1 MGAFDERPRFYEGQF
16 LSAAD
21 LGQVVDYLRGADAR
35 HALGAHT
42 WGIALGLHLIERPAP
57 GAPNRVEV
65 LLQPGAAWDGF
76 GRVIAV
82 GWPERLPE
90 TKFEGIA
97 YNAAVDDPLNPG
109 GPKGRLVRVWLAYD
123 EFPTRTP
130 PYGFENCS
138 DDPANARV
146 RETFQFVIGEQPNL
160 LDRRAP
166 VLIGDANVDAANAL
180 TEFDS
185 TAMTLWD
192 ASVPHQT
199 FPAAGKPPRWL
210 IPIGFVRWIAR
221 DGALGYFAKRD
232 LDPADNVELRT
243 RAFRRMFGVVAEE
256 LLGAAGNVVIRA
268 RGDNPVG
275 PHRFSRLLQS
285 PTLAADAHSDLL
297 WIEGRSRMLGDVKL
311 ANAELHWRDANSTDQ
326 TTPLYIARFGD
337 DRVDGAMGQRELR
350 TYIGPDTQTDNRLIV
365 GPRAPGAGPPGP
377 PLPPPQILPR
387 LVVVS
392 GRPDV
397 ASEGRVG
404 VNSYDPQ
411 AALEVKGDWTNNEDG
426 ALRLSGD
433 TPTLRFHA
441 GATAWRQQVPSQA
454 AASFRIGHRT
464 APATWRDV
472 VYVTTS
478 NRVGIGTSTP
488 RNPLSVRSEQSA
500 NPDWEE
506 LVAFEDVSAA
516 TKWHVNLRTVGGKH
530 LNFAETGV
538 ADGRLYLKAGGGV
551 GIATVEPTNPLHVNG
566 NTGIRQN
573 RLYLSGGDGWSSITY
588 NAHHNDANNAWVFP
602 DPARKSVTIELDDA
616 NGATRFEV
624 FSNATSVAGNWKS
637 NLRVTGDNDVTAMAY
652 NGGSVGVGTL
662 NPSEKLHVAGA
673 FLRVDGAANEQA
685 VLGGEGVQGVT
696 VGTRNAGT
704 SFADM
709 RNLTVPFSGV
719 NAAAWL
725 SLWCRDVTEVSDER
739 AKTRIESISGA
750 LDRVTKLRGVTYQW
764 RDMPAGYDTG
774 QRLGLIAQEVQ
785 KVVPEA
791 VTVNQR
797 GAGLSYSA
805 LVPLLI
811 ESIKEMKAE
820 IDTLRERVDVLER
833 GAASAASA
841 TRRDGPRKRAR

>member
-1 MGAFDERPRFYEGQF
+1 MGAFDERPRFYPGQF

-21 LGQVVDYLRGADAR
+21 LGQVIDYLRGADAR

-82 GWPERLPE
+82 GWPQRLPE
-90 TKFEGIA
+90 TQFEGIA

-123 EFPTRTP
+123 ELGTRTP

-166 VLIGDANVDAANAL
+166 VRIGDAIVDAANAL

-185 TAMTLWD
+185 AATTLWD

-199 FPAAGKPPRWL
+199 FPASGKPPRWL

-221 DGALGYFAKRD
+221 DGALGYFARGD
-232 LDPADNVELRT
+232 LDPADNVALRT
-243 RAFRRMFGVVAEE
+243 RAFRETLGVVAEE
-256 LLGAAGNVVIRA
+256 LLGPAGNVVIRA
-268 RGDNPVG
+268 RGDNPVSG
-275 PHRFSRLLQS
+275 HRFARLLQN
-285 PTLAADAHSDLL
+285 PALAPDAQADLL
-297 WIEGRSRMLGDVKL
+297 WVEGRSRMLADVKL
-311 ANAELHWRDANSTDQ
+311 AGAELHWRDANSTDQ
-326 TTPLYIARFGD
+326 TTPLYVARFGD
-337 DRVDGAMGQRELR
+337 DRVDGAFGQRELR
-350 TYIGPDTQTDNRLIV
+350 AYIGPDTQGDNRLIV
-365 GPRAPGAGPPGP
+365 GPRAPGVPPGP
-377 PLPPPQILPR
+377 PPPPPQILPR

-392 GRPDV
+392 GRPG
-397 ASEGRVG
+397 AAAEGRVG
-404 VNSYDPQ
+404 VNAFDPQ

-454 AASFRIGHRT
+454 AASFRLGYRT

-472 VYVTTS
+472 VYVTTTD
-478 NRVGIGTSTP
+478 RVGIGTGTP
-488 RNPLSVRSEQSA
+488 RSPLSVRAQAS
-500 NPDWEE
+500 PDPNWEE
-506 LVAFEDVSAA
+506 LVAFEAPA
-516 TKWHVNLRTVGGKH
+516 GTTQWHINLHTVGGRH

-566 NTGIRQN
+566 NAGIRQN
-573 RLYLSGGDGWSSITY
+573 RLYLSGGVGWSSITY

-602 DPARKSVTIELDDA
+602 DPARKSITLELDDA

-624 FSNATSVAGNWKS
+624 FSNPTSTPGNWTS
-637 NLRVTGDNDVTAMAY
+637 HLRVSGDNDVTAMAY
-652 NGGSVGVGTL
+652 NGGSVGIGTL
-662 NPSEKLHVAGA
+662 NPGEKLHVAGA
-673 FLRVDGAANEQA
+673 FLRVDGAGNEQA
-685 VLGGEGVQGVT
+685 VLGGEGQQGVT
-696 VGTRNAGT
+696 LGTRNANT
-704 SFADM
+704 NFADM
-709 RNLTVPFSGV
+709 RNLTVAFNQG

-725 SLWCRDVTEVSDER
+725 RLWCRDVTEVSDER
-739 AKTRIESISGA
+739 SKTHVQPITGA
-750 LDRVTKLRGVTYQW
+750 LERVEKLRGVSYRW
-764 RDMPAGYDTG
+764 RDMPPGDEPG
-774 QRLGLIAQEVQ
+774 PRLGLIAQEVQ
-785 KVVPEA
+785 QVVPEA

-811 ESIKEMKAE
+811 ESIKELKRE
-820 IDTLRERVDVLER
+820 VDTLRQRVDSLE
-833 GAASAASA
+833 GK
-841 TRRDGPRKRAR
+841 RRDAARRKGATE